1 MRLFLLNLLVLVCSC
16 LQAQSPK
23 LILPEGNTSPVT
35 SQIFSPDGAWVLTS
49 GNDDLVCLWEV
60 ASGKLIS
67 SLRHEYGVNE
77 AGFLK
82 EGPGYYSIDKNNIIR
97 IVRLAAGTTQV
108 LNFKDSTY
116 GAFINASANMYA
128 HRQDETTIHLYDLP
142 SEKRMF
148 TCRANYGYLNVY
160 AFTPGGRYLAT
171 ATMDSSVLFWNVQ
184 TGTIVKK
191 IPALASY
198 FNFSADGSRMF
209 TYDKN
214 EGQVWDVETE
224 TLLFRINNLKRFN
237 YQVCFSPDGK
247 RLVINDDQMCLVWDV
262 TTGVQLSHYFHD
274 KRNTMSSVFTPDGQ
288 QVLTSFDIDFAF
300 SNQASSVLWDA
311 ATGEPLKELKNCFG
325 KYTAANFSNKGLV
338 VVGGYAQSQVLDL
351 STLQVKQV
359 LRGRIQ
365 SIRLIQLTRNGKLAL
380 VNTLSVDSAQMQ
392 LLDIE
397 KGKLLFAR
405 KEPQSESDYPA
416 LSPDNQT
423 ALFYIQDS
431 AVQLYDFASGRMKGE
446 LDKRGS
452 NVNYVVFST
461 NGDKVA
467 TLRSADST
475 LGVWDVQQQKQMFRF
490 KVAEGVARASF
501 SPDHKYIAVASP
513 GVAVQIRDA
522 TTGKL
527 IVRLPGITETGDE
540 PLFTHT
546 GTKLIVSGGYGEVR
560 VFATAGWKQLFS
572 IRMPKPYQAFMD
584 LSPDETKLLLYN
596 EEAEVLVYDMRTGK
610 KRYRLAGDLNKGVWS
625 YFSKD
630 SKRIYLPQGQ
640 EDVAEYDSETGVQLR
655 LLKTYGLHMLHPQ
668 AGLMVSVTSNETKL
682 IGIKDGMPLYSFFGF
697 DGEEY
702 LVTDAK
708 GRFDGTDLAKKLL
721 YMTCATEIIALE
733 QVKDLLYVPHLAE
746 RIMQGETINS
756 TGLDAITICSQVPL
770 VAAPVNT
777 DHFIEYTITP
787 QQGGLSDVAL
797 MVNAIEVK
805 RYKKDELQQQG
816 NNYVVKIE
824 KEWVGRFYKAGETN
838 EVQIKAYTGSNNL
851 YARGVPVAETPAA
864 VDRTPPNL
872 FAVFI
877 GVSDYKGETLDLGF
891 AAKDADDLGRVFG
904 TTAQKLLN
912 TQPGEQHVFLYR
924 LNTGTNRSGFPD
936 KNTIKKTF
944 EEIGSKAGP
953 NDILLVFF
961 AGHGVMQGQEQQFYF
976 LTADAGPQQTDDE
989 VQQTGISSAELMDW
1003 IQPLKVKAQKRI
1015 LIFDACNSGQA
1026 LKDFVTIGDANQQFA
1041 AARNDAE
1048 GKRIKVIEKL
1058 NERAG
1063 FFIYSASASSQSAY
1077 EYLPYQQG
1085 LLTYSLLK
1093 TIKENPSV
1101 LEGGQFLDLSKWL
1114 NASKDLLEALV
1125 QQLKRKQDPQ
1135 LNSSA
1140 TIHVGVVDD
1149 EVRKQIK
1156 LSEELPLFGRS
1167 EFRNSNMRV
1176 DNLNLRKTM
1185 DALLETTREVL
1196 FDKQYEGDEVYN
1208 LSGDYTITNG
1218 IMKVTVLLLK
1228 GGTTIVEEYN
1238 ETGSP
1243 TELNELCRK
1252 LMIRVLKRKL

>member
-1 MRLFLLNLLVLVCSC
+1 MRQGLMVLFLFISNCT
-16 LQAQSPK
+16 QAQTPK
-23 LILPEGNTSPVT
+23 LVLPEGNTGVVSINV
-35 SQIFSPDGAWVLTS
+35 FSPDGTLLLTA
-49 GNDDLVCLWEV
+49 GGDDRVCLWNV
-60 ASGKLIS
+60 ATGQLLSTLRSENGTKQVGFFKNSRRFYAMDYNYRLQIQDLENGKTQLYEFSTFEAPPVINEES
-67 SLRHEYGVNE
+67 S
-77 AGFLK
+77 
-82 EGPGYYSIDKNNIIR
+82 
-97 IVRLAAGTTQV
+97 
-108 LNFKDSTY
+108 
-116 GAFINASANMYA
+116 MYA
-128 HRQDETTIHLYDLP
+128 KQLDDTILAVYNVTDQTELFVFNGLFDLY
-142 SEKRMF
+142 KMWK
-148 TCRANYGYLNVY
+148 
-160 AFTPGGRYLAT
+160 FTPDGRYLAA
-171 ATMDSSVLFWNVQ
+171 ATTDSSIIFWDVT
-184 TGTIVKK
+184 TGRQVYRL
-191 IPALASY
+191 PALASSFIFSRDGKRVFTY
-198 FNFSADGSRMF
+198 NQKEAAIWEVAAGKRLCRLQGFEKYDYQADFSPDDSLLVTNHYQRSIVWETATGKMRSAYAHGKVNSGVVFTPNGKQLITSFQDHSSDLWDVATGKPVAVLKNSTGQLSATNFSKNGLFAAGGVSQSTIWGLSPLQQKRILQGRISAIRSVDF
-209 TYDKN
+209 TRNAQKAVVTTG
-214 EGQVWDVETE
+214 EGTVQVWDVE
-224 TLLFRINNLKRFN
+224 
-237 YQVCFSPDGK
+237 
-247 RLVINDDQMCLVWDV
+247 
-262 TTGVQLSHYFHD
+262 
-274 KRNTMSSVFTPDGQ
+274 
-288 QVLTSFDIDFAF
+288 
-300 SNQASSVLWDA
+300 
-311 ATGEPLKELKNCFG
+311 
-325 KYTAANFSNKGLV
+325 
-338 VVGGYAQSQVLDL
+338 
-351 STLQVKQV
+351 
-359 LRGRIQ
+359 
-365 SIRLIQLTRNGKLAL
+365 
-380 VNTLSVDSAQMQ
+380 
-392 LLDIE
+392 
-397 KGKLLFAR
+397 KGKLMHIFQGP
-405 KEPQSESDYPA
+405 KVESAPVL
-416 LSPDNQT
+416 LSPDDET
-423 ALFYIQDS
+423 ALFYWNDS
-431 AVQLYDFASGRMKGE
+431 AVQLYDLTSGMVKGV
-446 LDKRGS
+446 LDAKGVAVNAVFFSPDGS
-452 NVNYVVFST
+452 R
-461 NGDKVA
+461 VA
-467 TLRSADST
+467 TLRSGDNSI
-475 LGVWDVQQQKQMFRF
+475 GVWDVRNLKQLYRLNV
-490 KVAEGVARASF
+490 KIEGAVADF
-501 SPDHKYIAVASP
+501 SPDGRFMAISYADTV
-513 GVAVQIRDA
+513 VQVLDA
-522 TTGKL
+522 ATGKL
-527 IVRLPGITETGDE
+527 LTRLRGVEE
-540 PLFTHT
+540 PVFQLQFSPD
-546 GTKLIVSGGYGEVR
+546 GSRLLVSGSYGGIR
-560 VFATAGWKQLFS
+560 IYATEGWKKVKTINMASRFPAY
-572 IRMPKPYQAFMD
+572 MN
-584 LSPDETKLLLYN
+584 LSPDGKQLLLYN
-596 EEAEVLVYDMRTGK
+596 SQQKAYVYETVSGKQLCEVNDDMFNGE
-610 KRYRLAGDLNKGVWS
+610 WS
-625 YFSKD
+625 YFSAD
-630 SKRIYLPQGQ
+630 SKRVYLQHT
-640 EDVAEYDSETGVQLR
+640 ENSISEYDCKTGQQLR
-655 LLKTYGLHMLHPQ
+655 TIELNGYYLRGFHPQ
-668 AGLMVSVTSNETKL
+668 KEMMVGMSNGEVRL
-682 IGIKDGMPLYSFFGF
+682 VNMRNGQPLYNFFGF

-702 LVTDAK
+702 LVIDDK
-708 GRFDGTDLAKKLL
+708 GRFDGSDAAKKLL
-721 YMTCATEIIALE
+721 YMTCGTEIIALE
-733 QVKDLLYVPHLAE
+733 QVKDLLYVPHIAE
-746 RIMQGETINS
+746 RIMKGETINS
-756 TGLDAITICSQVPL
+756 MGLDAITICSQVPL

-816 NNYVVKIE
+816 NSYVLKIE

-1026 LKDFVTIGDANQQFA
+1026 LKDFVTIGDANQQFT

-1167 EFRNSNMRV
+1167 EFRNSTMRV

-1196 FDKQYEGDEVYN
+1196 FDKQYEGDEVYS

-1218 IMKVTVLLLK
+1218 IMKVTMLLLK

-1243 TELNELCRK
+1243 TEPNELCRK
-1252 LMIRVLKRKL
+1252 LMTRVLKRKL